1 MEPKNI
7 EGIEIEIEL
16 EINIEEL
23 EQKIAPGETVWPFPG
38 PGNPWGGH

>member
-7 EGIEIEIEL
+7 EGFEIEIEL